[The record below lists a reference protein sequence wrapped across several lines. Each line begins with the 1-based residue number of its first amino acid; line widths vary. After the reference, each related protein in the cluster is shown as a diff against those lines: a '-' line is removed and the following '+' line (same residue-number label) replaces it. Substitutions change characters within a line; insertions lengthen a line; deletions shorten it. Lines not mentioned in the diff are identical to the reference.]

1 VVDRVRLKRIVRLVS
16 NGILGIVIDI
26 LSGVT
31 GKQPLEPLEPL
42 EPQKANTELP
52 TESLA
57 RIAAE
62 CGGMLNSFQGTAFSI
77 FVGRKLPR
85 GSR

>member
-1 VVDRVRLKRIVRLVS
+1 VRLKRIVRLVS

-31 GKQPLEPLEPL
+31 GKQPLEPL